1 MAVGPMT
8 KRTRKLI
15 ILAALGLGILGLV
28 PMPFGITS
36 ADIESAASH
45 ALYALEGNK
54 RVLTYKGYAR
64 LLDTDYV
71 NNTARVY
78 FGNDLGISDTVFLK
92 HGLKPIPQDRKL
104 NVDKGDIVISFSSQ
118 GKEGKPTG
126 NIGFSYVFGSLGAQG
141 YEIRIYKSLLIR
153 YFVFT
158 HTWVS

>member
-1 MAVGPMT
+1 MAVGPKT

-15 ILAALGLGILGLV
+15 ILTALGLAILGLV
-28 PMPFGITS
+28 PLPFGISS
-36 ADIESAASH
+36 ADRESAASR

-54 RVLTYKGYAR
+54 RVLTDKGYAC
-64 LLDTDYV
+64 LLDTYFV
-71 NNTARVY
+71 KNTGRVY
-78 FGNDLGISDTVFLK
+78 FGNHLGIPDTVFLK

-104 NVDKGDIVISFSSQ
+104 NVDKGDVVISFSSQ
-118 GKEGKPTG
+118 GEGGKPTG
-126 NIGFSYVFGSLGAQG
+126 SIQFSYVFGSLGAQG